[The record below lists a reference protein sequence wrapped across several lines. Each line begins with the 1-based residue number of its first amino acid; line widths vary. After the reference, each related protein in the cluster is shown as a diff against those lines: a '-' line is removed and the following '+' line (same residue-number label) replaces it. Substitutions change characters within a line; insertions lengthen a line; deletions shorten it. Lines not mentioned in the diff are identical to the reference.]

1 MNKYEKLYQRGI
13 IDEKEYKKLIHN
25 NFDKTNDEIDLDSKL
40 ANKLDREL
48 KKFKNELKKLP
59 KSKVIDKAYELVSKE
74 ELKDNLINMPL
85 YDKEKEMLFLQDDV
99 LNEFYHDWLD
109 SDIPLGNSMK
119 ECVEE
124 SIAIL
129 SRYFNKHSKER

>member
-13 IDEKEYKKLIHN
+13 IDEKEYKELLHN
-25 NFDKTNDEIDLDSKL
+25 NCDKTNDEIDLDSKL
-40 ANKLDREL
+40 ANKLDKEL
-48 KKFKNELKKLP
+48 KKFKKKMKKLP
-59 KSKVIDKAYELVSKE
+59 KSKIIDKAYELVSKE

-124 SIAIL
+124 SIATL

>member
-13 IDEKEYKKLIHN
+13 IDEKEYKKLLHN
-25 NFDKTNDEIDLDSKL
+25 NCVKINDEIDLESKL

-48 KKFKNELKKLP
+48 KNFKNELKKLP
-59 KSKVIDKAYELVSKE
+59 KSKIIDKAYELVSKE
-74 ELKDNLINMPL
+74 EIKDNLINMPL

-109 SDIPLGNSMK
+109 SDMPLGDSMK

-124 SIAIL
+124 SIATL

>member
-13 IDEKEYKKLIHN
+13 IDEKEYKELLHN
-25 NFDKTNDEIDLDSKL
+25 NCDKTNDEIDLDSKL
-40 ANKLDREL
+40 ANKLDKEL
-48 KKFKNELKKLP
+48 KKFKKKMKKLP
-59 KSKVIDKAYELVSKE
+59 KSKIIDKAYELVSKE
-74 ELKDNLINMPL
+74 ELKDNLINMSL

-124 SIAIL
+124 SIATL

>member
-1 MNKYEKLYQRGI
+1 MNKFEKLYQRGI
-13 IDEKEYKKLIHN
+13 IDEKEYKKLLHN
-25 NFDKTNDEIDLDSKL
+25 NCEKPNDEIDLDSKL
-40 ANKLDREL
+40 ANKLDKEL

-59 KSKVIDKAYELVSKE
+59 KSKIIDKAYELVTKE
-74 ELKDNLINMPL
+74 EIKDNLINMPL

-109 SDIPLGNSMK
+109 SDVSLGDSMK

>member
-1 MNKYEKLYQRGI
+1 MNKYEKLYKRGI
-13 IDEKEYKKLIHN
+13 IDENEYKGLLHN
-25 NFDKTNDEIDLDSKL
+25 NCVKTNTEIDLDSKL

-48 KKFKNELKKLP
+48 KKFKNKLKKLP
-59 KSKVIDKAYELVSKE
+59 KSKIIDKAYELVSKE
-74 ELKDNLINMPL
+74 EIKDNLINMSL

-109 SDIPLGNSMK
+109 SDVSLGDSMK

-124 SIAIL
+124 SIVTL
-129 SRYFNKHSKER
+129 SRYFNKSSKER